1 MPRTETVLRIFV
13 ASPGDVADERQKLE
27 EVVLEVNQIVGSIYS
42 IRLELVRWETSTS
55 PAMGIEPQDV
65 INRQID
71 DDYDIFVGIMWSRFG
86 TATNGYDS
94 GTEEEFYR
102 AKERHDIDS
111 SVDIMFYFK
120 DEPIAPSRVDPDQL
134 KKINNFKE
142 KTGGLGLYYW
152 IFKDIDDFE
161 RTFRRHISD
170 RITKFAKSSVQ
181 KSPNN
186 IHKFAE
192 KIKNVEE
199 DVGLLDLLANLEAES
214 PKFLTLME
222 RLSEKTDWIN
232 ERVNAHTASVGKLNS
247 ETFGAA
253 PREFLT
259 KIINSSADDMEEYAS
274 YIDSIKSLFS
284 EYTNKFFKM
293 VVEVGSIYKE
303 SFDRES
309 DEIREFF
316 TNVKNIDD
324 NVNAAKIAMEEFRT
338 AISSLPRM
346 TSKITKAKRHLL
358 ASMNDIISEMNQIN
372 SLLHDTLN

>member
-55 PAMGIEPQDV
+55 PSIGLEPQDV
-65 INRQID
+65 INHQID

-86 TATNGYDS
+86 KATNKYES

-102 AKERHDIDS
+102 AKQRHDTDS

-120 DEPIAPSRVDPDQL
+120 DEPIAPSKIDPGQL
-134 KKINNFKE
+134 EKINDFKGRI
-142 KTGGLGLYYW
+142 GGLGLYYW
-152 IFKDIDDFE
+152 VFKDIDDFE
-161 RTFRRHISD
+161 RSFRRHISD
-170 RITKFAKSSVQ
+170 KITRFAKSASGKRPANVNKVVANI
-181 KSPNN
+181 KS
-186 IHKFAE
+186 AD
-192 KIKNVEE
+192 E
-199 DVGLLDLLANLEAES
+199 DVGLLDLLATLETES
-214 PKFLTLME
+214 PKFLSLMG

-232 ERVNAHTASVGKLNS
+232 ERVNAHTSSIVKLNS

-259 KIINSSADDMEEYAS
+259 KIINDSAEDMEEYAS

-309 DEIREFF
+309 DELKEFF
-316 TNVKNIDD
+316 NEVKNIDD
-324 NVNAAKIAMEEFRT
+324 NVKAAKIGMEEFRT

-346 TSKITKAKRHLL
+346 TSKITKAKRHLS
-358 ASMNDIISEMNQIN
+358 ASMNDVISEMDQIN
-372 SLLHDTLN
+372 SLLHDALN